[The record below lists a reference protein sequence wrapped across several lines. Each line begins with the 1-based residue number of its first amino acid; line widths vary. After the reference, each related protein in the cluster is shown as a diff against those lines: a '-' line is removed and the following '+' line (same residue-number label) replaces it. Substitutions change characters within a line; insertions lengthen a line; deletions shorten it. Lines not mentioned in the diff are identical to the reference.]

1 MERAMNMRSRI
12 GLLGGVTGFALG
24 VVATAAV
31 MTMRTGVAQP
41 PVASRRAEAAPV
53 APTVKTYSHRIL
65 VAPVK
70 RDDLDGAIATMS
82 LPHSEQQRVRDDVEE
97 GKYRLVWIT
106 LWDWD
111 ASRETGDTIS
121 ITSDFYRRLFMLRNR
136 RTAVAVPEPKSGYI
150 ELRGEQTE
158 DGVIAISMLSGAQ
171 PLALPRMTLGQ
182 SIRIEID
189 TP

>member
-1 MERAMNMRSRI
+1 MHSRTV
-12 GLLGGVTGFALG
+12 LLGGVVGFVLG
-24 VVATAAV
+24 VVATAGV
-31 MTMRTGVAQP
+31 MTMLTP
-41 PVASRRAEAAPV
+41 PLQTQVSPRRADAAPV
-53 APTVKTYSHRIL
+53 VSPVKTYSHRIL
-65 VAPVK
+65 VASVK
-70 RDDLDGAIATMS
+70 RDNLDEAIATMN
-82 LPHSEQQRVRDDVEE
+82 LPHGEQQRVREDLDE

-111 ASRETGDTIS
+111 ASREIGDTIS
-121 ITSDFYRRLFMLRNR
+121 ITSDSYRRLFTLRNR
-136 RTAVAVPEPKSGYI
+136 RTVIAVPEPKSGYL

-182 SIRIEID
+182 TIRIEID